1 MAMNWLMNGPTK
13 PASSELVNSDR
24 IRRMLFQFDTVSVSI
39 NAKPEKVYKFVSDL
53 NNWKQFSD
61 FGRDIE
67 QVEVGKWIFH
77 TSQGDVTVSTHF
89 DKQKLLLDHTCI
101 LASGE
106 EQFIP
111 YRVVP
116 NGDGSELIMTNFQG
130 KTSSDEDYAEQL
142 KWMKDELNNIKAILE
157 K

>member
-1 MAMNWLMNGPTK
+1 MMFL
-13 PASSELVNSDR
+13 
-24 IRRMLFQFDTVSVSI
+24 MLFKFDTVSVSI
-39 NAKPEKVYKFVSDL
+39 NVKPKVVYDFVSDL

-61 FGRDIE
+61 FGKDIE
-67 QVEVGKWIFH
+67 KIEEGTWIFH
-77 TSQGDVTVSTHF
+77 TSQGDVTVLTHF
-89 DKQKLLLDHTCI
+89 DAEKLLLDTTCI

-130 KTSSDEDYAEQL
+130 KTSSDKDYAEQL

-157 K
+157 S